1 MIKPVTVK
9 VKTIVYETKTMTQC
23 GSIPIKGQQ
32 GFMIDGGVQFLNRKD
47 AADHAVECGQ
57 IKEPQWPPNLFSED
71 IW

>member
-1 MIKPVTVK
+1 
-9 VKTIVYETKTMTQC
+9 MTQC